1 MLDNNLLAIEIMSAQ
16 GLLNVFSCSSP
27 TSKNISK
34 RKLRQTRSLDPA
46 LIRNYG
52 AESSTSSGY
61 PGEAKLNC
69 FASSQT
75 GGLSYLQKSSE
86 NLAAG
91 QVETRARTTRVKQ
104 HHSSSS
110 LFPSLDT
117 SLSVDCNLDHE
128 GKNLKW
134 TSTELSIRST
144 TPTSAGSTTTLFSPR
159 KWLQKK
165 QHHQETPSYMVYQ
178 SEVGVGS

>member
-1 MLDNNLLAIEIMSAQ
+1 MSAQ
-16 GLLNVFSCSSP
+16 GLLNVFACSSP

-52 AESSTSSGY
+52 ADSSGY
-61 PGEAKLNC
+61 PGEVKLNC
-69 FASSQT
+69 FASNQT

-86 NLAAG
+86 NLTAG
-91 QVETRARTTRVKQ
+91 PVEARAKTTRVKQ

-117 SLSVDCNLDHE
+117 SLSIDCNLDYE
-128 GKNLKW
+128 GRNLKW
-134 TSTELSIRST
+134 TSTELNFRCPV
-144 TPTSAGSTTTLFSPR
+144 PTAAGSTSTLFSPR

-165 QHHQETPSYMVYQ
+165 LHHQETPSYTVYQ
-178 SEVGVGS
+178 SEVGV

>member
-1 MLDNNLLAIEIMSAQ
+1 MSAQ

-34 RKLRQTRSLDPA
+34 RKLRLTRSLDPA

-52 AESSTSSGY
+52 SDSSAYS
-61 PGEAKLNC
+61 GEAKLNC
-69 FASSQT
+69 FASNQT
-75 GGLSYLQKSSE
+75 GGLSYLQKSSD

-91 QVETRARTTRVKQ
+91 PVEARAKTTRVKQ

-117 SLSVDCNLDHE
+117 SLSVDCNLDYE
-128 GKNLKW
+128 GRNLKW
-134 TSTELSIRST
+134 TSTELNTRCS
-144 TPTSAGSTTTLFSPR
+144 TPTTTGSSSTLFSPR

-165 QHHQETPSYMVYQ
+165 LHHQETPSYMVYQ
-178 SEVGVGS
+178 SEVRV